1 MKKIVVFGGSGFL
14 GTNLV
19 KFFLEKKF
27 RVTIFDKK
35 KSLLKHKNL
44 KIFIGDIANFKDVSK
59 AIRGNDY
66 VYNFAGI
73 SDIEESIKKPR
84 DTVKINI
91 LGTIN
96 TLEASLK
103 SKIKKYLFASSVY
116 VSSNQGGF
124 YRTSKKACELY
135 IEEYNKR
142 YKQKFTIIRYGSIYG
157 LAADKRNGISKILH
171 QFKKNNQLEYGGTT
185 KAKRKFI
192 HIEDACR
199 ATSDLMNKKFDNKII
214 CIMGKKTTKVKDL
227 MNYLKKK
234 LNVKKKIIYNN
245 KPQLGHYDVS
255 PFNYEPTKEIF
266 YYRKDTIGFSKGLDE
281 ILKTNEKKK

>member
-1 MKKIVVFGGSGFL
+1 MKIIIFGGSGFL
-14 GTNLV
+14 GKNLAN
-19 KFFLEKKF
+19 FFLKKKHK
-27 RVTIFDKK
+27 VTIFDKK
-35 KSLLKHKNL
+35 KSFLKHKNL
-44 KIFIGDIANFKDVSK
+44 KNIVGDIVKFNDVDK
-59 AIRGNDY
+59 AIKGNDF

-73 SDIEESIKKPR
+73 SDIEISIKKPR
-84 DTVKINI
+84 ETVKINI

-96 TLEASLK
+96 TLEACLK
-103 SKIKKYLFASSVY
+103 LNIKKYLFASSIY
-116 VSSNQGGF
+116 VASNQGGF

-142 YKQKFTIIRYGSIYG
+142 HNQKFTIIRYGSIYG

-199 ATSDLMNKKFDNKII
+199 ATYDLMSKKFDNKIVS
-214 CIMGKKTTKVKDL
+214 IMGKKTTKVKDL
-227 MNYLKKK
+227 MQYLKKK
-234 LNVKKKIIYNN
+234 LKVKKKIIYNN

-255 PFNYEPTKEIF
+255 PFNYQPTKEIF
-266 YYRKDTIGFSKGLDE
+266 YYRNDTISFSKGLNE
-281 ILKTNEKKK
+281 ILKKKNAKKK

>member
-1 MKKIVVFGGSGFL
+1 MKIIIFGGSGFL
-14 GTNLV
+14 GTNLA
-19 KFFLEKKF
+19 KFLLKKKNK
-27 RVTIFDKK
+27 VTIFDRKK
-35 KSLLKHKNL
+35 CLLMHKNL
-44 KIFIGDIANFKDVSK
+44 RSVVGDIVNFNDVNK
-59 AIRGNDY
+59 AIKGNDF

-103 SKIKKYLFASSVY
+103 FGVKKYLFASSIY
-116 VSSNQGGF
+116 VSSNQGSF

-142 YKQKFTIIRYGSIYG
+142 HKQKFTIIRYGSIYG

-171 QFKKNNQLEYGGTT
+171 QFKKNNQLEYGGTN

-199 ATSDLMNKKFDNKII
+199 ATSDLMSKKFDNKII
-214 CIMGKKTTKVKDL
+214 SIMGKKITKVKDL
-227 MNYLKKK
+227 MKYLKKK
-234 LNVKKKIIYNN
+234 LNVKKRIIYNN

-255 PFNYEPTKEIF
+255 PFNYEPTKEIT

-281 ILKTNEKKK
+281 ILKNNEKKK